1 MKYEHRVVAVVVAA
15 GAVPAMVALPLLWSG
30 RYDAKTEWTLTL
42 FIVLGVAALA
52 AVAHARAVRP
62 MQTLANLAA
71 ALREHDYAVRGR
83 HERHDDAYALAIAE
97 LAGLAV
103 ELREASHRDAE
114 AAAGLSR
121 IVEGLDVVVIAADRA
136 GVITLAN
143 RAAER
148 AVGAPLF
155 GRRIEAVGIAEL
167 FEGEAPRTA
176 RLALPGGGVW
186 EMRRSEV
193 RLQGRP
199 HALVV
204 LTDVRRALRAEE
216 REAWQRLVR
225 VLGHE
230 INNSL
235 GPIRSIAETL
245 RASLAAAA
253 RAPDLDEDLER
264 GLGVI
269 QRRAEALGRFMTSY
283 ARLAR
288 LPAPRL
294 GAVDVAAWVRR
305 AAELETRAAVVV
317 EGGPAVAV
325 AADGDQLDQLLINLI
340 ANAVE
345 AAAETGGGVR
355 VRWTADARAATVVV
369 EDDGPGVADATSLF
383 VPFFTTKPAGSG
395 IGLALSRQIAEAQ
408 GGAVT
413 LRDRGADGA
422 RGAQAIITLPLAA
435 AGAVTA
441 RG

>member
-15 GAVPAMVALPLLWSG
+15 GAVPALVALPLLWG
-30 RYDAKTEWTLTL
+30 GDHDTKTEWTLTL
-42 FIVLGVAALA
+42 FMLFGVAALA
-52 AVAHARAVRP
+52 GIAHARVVRP
-62 MQTLANLAA
+62 MQTVANLAA
-71 ALREHDYAVRGR
+71 ALREQDYAVRGR
-83 HERHDDAYALAIAE
+83 HERGDDAYALALAE
-97 LAGLAV
+97 LAALAV
-103 ELREASHRDAE
+103 ELRETSHRDAE

-136 GVITLAN
+136 GIITLAN

-155 GRRIEAVGIAEL
+155 GRSIESVGIAEL
-167 FEGEAPRTA
+167 FTGEAPRTA
-176 RLALPGGGVW
+176 RLSLAGGGVW

-193 RLQGRP
+193 RLQGLP

-245 RASLAAAA
+245 RVTLAATPRAA
-253 RAPDLDEDLER
+253 DLDEDLER

-269 QRRAEALGRFMTSY
+269 HRRTEALARFMTSY

-288 LPAPRL
+288 LPAPKV
-294 GAVDVAAWVRR
+294 GAVDVGAWVRR
-305 AAELETRAAVVV
+305 AAELETRTPVVV
-317 EGGPAVAV
+317 EGGPAVSV
-325 AADGDQLDQLLINLI
+325 AADSDQIDQLLINLI

-355 VRWTADARAATVVV
+355 VRWSAAGGAATIVV

-383 VPFFTTKPAGSG
+383 VPFFTTKASGSG

-408 GGAVT
+408 GGTVT
-413 LRDRGADGA
+413 LRDRRADGA
-422 RGAQAIITLPLAA
+422 RGAQAVITLPLL
-435 AGAVTA
+435 AVRA
-441 RG
+441 HG